1 MAWKEFPHSLDPL
14 LTYVA
19 NPSPPFFHCASVSL
33 DMKSISKAQVYGRRF
48 GPNDEIERNT
58 Q

>member
-1 MAWKEFPHSLDPL
+1 MERVSTQPGP
-14 LTYVA
+14 VA
-19 NPSPPFFHCASVSL
+19 DIRGEPVPPFFHCASVSL